1 MTVKQW
7 LATADDKDVAGLLL
21 NVTSD
26 FLTATDRDALSW
38 YEAMTFFETVKNLLP
53 DEIGSAEY
61 GAKETAIRVGKK
73 IDALNHLQ

>member
-21 NVTSD
+21 NVVSD

-38 YEAMTFFETVKNLLP
+38 LEAMTFFETVKNLLT
-53 DEIGSAEY
+53 DGIGVAEY

-73 IDALNHLQ
+73 IDALNRLQ